1 MFWRKKVET
10 CEITVI
16 DDNKEL
22 PDFRKI
28 SVPDLKQYLV
38 DGYKE
43 IREVKQEREELKD
56 KLENALKYKELY
68 EASLVTTNEFKTR
81 DEENQIKIKK
91 LEEQIELK
99 IQENH
104 ELKETINDCKIL
116 EGQIQEREE
125 RIESEINKAEKIAK
139 KLLKEKII
147 KKITDIKGNISK
159 SKICEL
165 IEKLEV

>member
-1 MFWRKKVET
+1 MFGRKKKENY
-10 CEITVI
+10 EITVI

-38 DGYKE
+38 DGYSE
-43 IREVKQEREELKD
+43 IRNVKKEREELKD

-68 EASLVTTNEFKTR
+68 EASLVTTNEFKKR

-91 LEEQIELK
+91 LEEQKELK
-99 IQENH
+99 IQENYK
-104 ELKETINDCKIL
+104 LKEIINDYKIL
-116 EGQIQEREE
+116 EKQIQEREE
-125 RIESEINKAEKIAK
+125 KIESEINKAEKIAK

-147 KKITDIKGNISK
+147 KEISNIKGNISK
-159 SKICEL
+159 SKLFDL
-165 IEKLEV
+165 IEKMEG